1 MFDIIIKNA
10 NVIDGTGAPAYRA
23 DIGVKEDEIKKIG
36 DLRDERASVEIDAR
50 GEIVCPGFVDV
61 NNHSDTYWR
70 IFLGPHLESLIYQ
83 GITTII
89 GGNCGTSLAPLANP
103 GTIDAIQKWVDV
115 KKINISWLR
124 VKEFLAFLGEK
135 KISTNFA
142 TLVGHATLR
151 RGIIGDEVRSMG
163 PKEIET
169 LKKTLEKAMKEGA
182 LGMSTGLIYSHARL
196 APYDE
201 LLMLA
206 KVVKKYNG
214 VYATHIRSEQE
225 DILEAIEEALKIAR
239 DSGVK
244 LQISHLKVIG
254 EKNWPKME
262 AVLNLIGKAK
272 EEGIDVT
279 FDVYPYTATGSVL
292 YSFLPVWISEGGKK
306 IMLHRLKDPVIRA
319 KIIEEMQKSEFDYSK
334 INIAIS
340 PLNRTLA
347 RHSILEIARSQE
359 KSVEE
364 AIVDIL
370 VASEGMVV
378 TSMEVLSE
386 DNVRKAIVH
395 PLSFVA
401 TNVSGN
407 DIYHAK
413 TGERVHPR
421 NFGSFTKVLEKYV
434 KKERLLKWEDAIY
447 KMTFAPATKFGL
459 KKRGVLKKGYFADI
473 IILDHDKLK
482 SPATVENPYQY
493 SQGVRLVMING
504 EIVLADGVY
513 NGNRN
518 GRVIKR

>member
-1 MFDIIIKNA
+1 MFDIIIRNA
-10 NVIDGTGAPAYRA
+10 NIIDGTGEAPYRG

-36 DLRDERASVEIDAR
+36 ELRDEHGSVEIDA
-50 GEIVCPGFVDV
+50 GGKIVCPGFVDV

-70 IFLGPHLESLIYQ
+70 IFLDPHLESLIFQ

-89 GGNCGTSLAPLANP
+89 GGNCGTSLAPLATP
-103 GTIDAIQKWVDV
+103 ATIDAIQKWVDV
-115 KKINISWLR
+115 KKINVSWLR
-124 VKEFLAFLGEK
+124 VKEFLTVLDEK
-135 KISTNFA
+135 KISPNFA

-151 RGIIGDEVRSMG
+151 RGIIGDEVRSML
-163 PKEIET
+163 PKEIEI
-169 LKKTLEKAMKEGA
+169 LKKTLEKSMKEGA

-201 LLMLA
+201 LLALA
-206 KVVKKYNG
+206 KIVKKYNG

-225 DILEAIEEALKIAR
+225 NIVEAIEEALRIAR
-239 DSGVK
+239 DSEVK

-254 EKNWPKME
+254 EKNWPKMDE
-262 AVLNLIGKAK
+262 VLELIGKAK
-272 EEGIDVT
+272 EEGVDVT

-292 YSFLPVWISEGGKK
+292 YSFLPTWVSEGGKR

-319 KIIEEMQKSEFDYSK
+319 KVIDEMRESEFDYSK
-334 INIAIS
+334 IEIAIS

-347 RHSILEIARSQE
+347 RHSISEIAHSQG

-364 AIVDIL
+364 AVVDIL

-386 DNVRKAIVH
+386 DNVRKGIMS

-401 TNVSGN
+401 TNGAGY
-407 DIYHAK
+407 DIFHAK

-421 NFGSFTKVLEKYV
+421 NFGSFIRVLEKYV
-434 KKERLLKWEDAIY
+434 KKERLLKWEEAIY
-447 KMTFAPATKFGL
+447 KMTLAPANKFGI
-459 KKRGVLKKGYFADI
+459 KKRGALKKGYFADI
-473 IILDHDKLK
+473 LILDHDKLK

-493 SQGVRLVMING
+493 ARGIESVMING
-504 EIVLADGVY
+504 EIVLSGGVY

-518 GRVIKR
+518 GRVIRR

>member
-1 MFDIIIKNA
+1 MLDIIIKNA
-10 NVIDGTGAPAYRA
+10 NIIDGTGMPAYRA
-23 DIGVKEDEIKKIG
+23 DIGIKEDEIKKIG
-36 DLRDERASVEIDAR
+36 ALRDERASVEIDAE
-50 GEIVCPGFVDV
+50 GKIVCPGFIDV

-70 IFLGPHLESLIYQ
+70 IFLDPHLESLIYQ

-115 KKINISWLR
+115 KKINVSWLK

-135 KISTNFA
+135 KISPNFA

-151 RGIIGDEVRSMG
+151 RGIIGDEVRSMV
-163 PKEIET
+163 PKEIEA
-169 LKKTLEKAMKEGA
+169 LKKALEKSMKEGA

-201 LLMLA
+201 LLALA
-206 KVVKKYNG
+206 KIVKKYDG
-214 VYATHIRSEQE
+214 VYATHIRSEQKE
-225 DILEAIEEALKIAR
+225 IVEAVEEALRIAR
-239 DSGVK
+239 DSGAK

-254 EKNWPKME
+254 EKNWPKMKD
-262 AVLNLIGKAK
+262 VLALIANAK

-292 YSFLPVWISEGGKK
+292 YSFLPAWISEGGKR

-319 KIIEEMQKSEFDYSK
+319 KVISEMRESEFDYSK
-334 INIAIS
+334 IEIAIS
-340 PLNRTLA
+340 PLNKTLA
-347 RHSILEIARSQE
+347 RHSISEIALSQE
-359 KSVEE
+359 KSVED
-364 AIVDIL
+364 AVIDIL
-370 VASEGMVV
+370 IASEGMVV

-386 DNVRKAIVH
+386 DNVQQAIAS
-395 PLSFVA
+395 PLSFIA
-401 TNVSGN
+401 TNGAGY
-407 DIYHAK
+407 DIFHAK

-421 NFGSFTKVLEKYV
+421 NFGSFIKVLEKYV
-434 KKERLLKWEDAIY
+434 KKERLLSWEVAIN
-447 KMTFAPATKFGL
+447 KMTQAPAEKFGL
-459 KKRGVLKKGYFADI
+459 KNRGALKKGYFADI
-473 IILDHDKLK
+473 VMLDPDKLK

-493 SQGVRLVMING
+493 SKGVELVIING
-504 EIVLADGVY
+504 EIVLSDGAY